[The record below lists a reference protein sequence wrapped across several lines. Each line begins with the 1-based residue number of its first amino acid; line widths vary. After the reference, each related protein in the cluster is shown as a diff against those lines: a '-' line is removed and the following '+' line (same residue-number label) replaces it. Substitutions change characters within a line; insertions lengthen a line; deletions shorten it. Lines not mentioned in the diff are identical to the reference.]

1 MLPTL
6 FKNVSIPV
14 NIKSVGIVMGLLIA
28 TNVVVVS
35 ASKGL
40 SPSTRDRG
48 INSNGNGFYL
58 SKQAASVIPDIDSFT
73 KKVKK
78 IASRLKIPPE
88 WLMAVMYSESKFDPA
103 VVNTQ
108 GTGAVGLI
116 QFTPEKARMLN
127 TSTEA
132 LKKMT
137 ALEQLDYVEDYF
149 KLMSKSYERKYETLT
164 DFYLAVLEPAAI
176 GEDACYTL
184 YVKPAKDY
192 TRNEILDENNDGKVS
207 LQDIEKRM
215 KRMFPTAF
223 ALSVNDNKTAWW
235 PF

>member
-1 MLPTL
+1 
-6 FKNVSIPV
+6 
-14 NIKSVGIVMGLLIA
+14 
-28 TNVVVVS
+28 
-35 ASKGL
+35 
-40 SPSTRDRG
+40 
-48 INSNGNGFYL
+48 
-58 SKQAASVIPDIDSFT
+58 
-73 KKVKK
+73 
-78 IASRLKIPPE
+78 
-88 WLMAVMYSESKFDPA
+88 
-103 VVNTQ
+103 
-108 GTGAVGLI
+108 
-116 QFTPEKARMLN
+116 MLN

-176 GEDACYTL
+176 GEEACYTL